1 MSQLRHEI
9 RPLIEELAQKKGLP
23 PTAVADIE
31 STIASS
37 PYLSNIMV
45 AAIQSGS
52 LKHLDTTDK
61 PNQSGHYEQRT
72 GTIHLN
78 TSNFDAKSFDS
89 ASARRDNLAVVI
101 GHEAGHALLAD
112 ASERERYALR
122 YNMGEAIRAASN
134 DESSADL
141 TGPANRY
148 VDFMRRNEAMAEL
161 VGMNALASRT
171 AGADGAFDKDEFLR
185 RAEPSTPCVDQGI
198 LAPGIDLSPAGIQ
211 IIGNQFRTSPAIE
224 AVAQCYTDPGASIGQ
239 HGDSSYRDTHGTY
252 VMKMAASEL
261 NDYAKGTTMHV
272 PAIELNMAT
281 LKLDPNRIERA
292 GLDLGGAGR
301 SFSYVDTSNGRREYE
316 SVSHTLS
323 AAETV
328 HRLGGQALAQSPSAP
343 ALRADAPGHP
353 DYQAFEMFHRAA
365 QADGRWSQAEARNL
379 AAAGLAAV
387 KADPVVGQNL
397 SGVVIGRSADGAPN
411 LIGYASP
418 HGPAGPHHHLA
429 IEANAAAQVPADKS
443 LDRVEQLNQQQTQR
457 QAQTQ
462 PLEQQA
468 AQPHAA
474 PKIGLSH

>member
-1 MSQLRHEI
+1 VSQLRQEI

-23 PTAVADIE
+23 PSAVADIE
-31 STIASS
+31 ATIASS
-37 PYLSNIMV
+37 PYLSNVMV
-45 AAIQSGS
+45 AAIQNGS
-52 LKHLDTTDK
+52 LKHLDTTNE
-61 PNQSGHYEQRT
+61 PFQSGHYQQST

-78 TSNFDAKSFDS
+78 TSNFDAKSFDN

-122 YNMGEAIRAASN
+122 YNMGETIRTASQ
-134 DESSADL
+134 DGTSADL

-148 VDFMRRNEAMAEL
+148 VSFMRRNEAMAEL

-171 AGADGAFDKDEFLR
+171 TGTDGAFDRAEFLR
-185 RAEPSTPCVDQGI
+185 RADPSTPCVDKGT
-198 LAPGIDLSPAGIQ
+198 LAPGITLSPAGIQ
-211 IIGNQFRTSPAIE
+211 VIGKQFRTSPAIE
-224 AVAQCYTDPGASIGQ
+224 AVAACYTDPGASIGQ

-261 NDYAKGTTMHV
+261 DGYAKGTTMHV
-272 PAIELNMAT
+272 PSIELDMAT

-292 GLDLGGAGR
+292 GLDLGGVGR

-316 SVSHTLS
+316 SVSHTQTQS
-323 AAETV
+323 AAETS
-328 HRLGGQALAQSPSAP
+328 HRLDSSAHAQSPSAP
-343 ALRADAPGHP
+343 QFRADSAGHP
-353 DYQAFEMFHRAA
+353 DHTAFEMFHRAA

-387 KADPVVGQNL
+387 KADPAVGQNL
-397 SGVVIGRSADGAPN
+397 SGAVIGKGADGSPN

-418 HGPAGPHHHLA
+418 HGPAGPHHHLSV
-429 IEANAAAQVPADKS
+429 EANIAAQVPAEKS
-443 LDRVEQLNQQQTQR
+443 LDRVEQLNQQQAQQ

-462 PLEQQA
+462 TQA
-468 AQPHAA
+468 MEGPSQGG
-474 PKIGLSH
+474 PKMTL